1 MYSAK
6 GSDSR
11 LRETLSRATRKNRD
25 QVKPWT
31 VDAHHFKAILF
42 RRLRLTAGSAE
53 PGGPGYMHFCV
64 PTRTGAD
71 AEYFAQFAAEQ
82 LRLVRQGRRFR
93 KVFKQVRARNES
105 IDLEAGNIA
114 ALYTMGDGVVKRLGE
129 MAHRVSE
136 GRSAGLAVPRGR
148 RIRSRGVS

>member
-71 AEYFAQFAAEQ
+71 AEYNTIRPHSSLGYRPPAPEAIQPDPAF
-82 LRLVRQGRRFR
+82 LKLPTLCGPLPRLQ
-93 KVFKQVRARNES
+93 
-105 IDLEAGNIA
+105 EA
-114 ALYTMGDGVVKRLGE
+114 V
-129 MAHRVSE
+129 
-136 GRSAGLAVPRGR
+136 GLTQ
-148 RIRSRGVS
+148 